1 MKNKEKQRL
10 TASPIKLRSGDWGA
24 KVEGKA
30 VEGDPITVT
39 TRAGKS
45 WQAFVAKVVW
55 IGNGV
60 TIVATRS
67 LEIAS
72 DHDRPKHRHDD
83 DDEMFDPSACW
94 DDVDEV
100 DEGLSTQQLALQES
114 LASRKLDSHWHNGLL
129 TVSDK
134 IREVT
139 LTFDFAPELEGAAIV
154 PRSYSAGADML
165 ARIAFFAALRIG
177 DPDEARDFVKQCEE
191 VGLPSGAPD
200 DWKETSN
207 V

>member
-1 MKNKEKQRL
+1 MKEQQL
-10 TASPIKLRSGDWGA
+10 TASPIRLRSGEWGA
-24 KVEGKA
+24 RVQGSA
-30 VEGDPITVT
+30 VEGASIKVT

-45 WQAFVAKVVW
+45 WQAFVSKVVW
-55 IGNGV
+55 SGSGI
-60 TIVATRS
+60 TIVSTRS

-72 DHDRPKHRHDD
+72 DHDRPKYRHDD
-83 DDEMFDPSACW
+83 DDEMFDPGACW

-165 ARIAFFAALRIG
+165 ARIAFFEALRIG

>member
-1 MKNKEKQRL
+1 MKEQQL
-10 TASPIKLRSGDWGA
+10 TASPIRLRSGEWGA
-24 KVEGKA
+24 RVQGSA
-30 VEGDPITVT
+30 VEGASIKVT

-45 WQAFVAKVVW
+45 WQAFVSKVVW
-55 IGNGV
+55 SGSGI
-60 TIVATRS
+60 TIVSTRS

-72 DHDRPKHRHDD
+72 DHDRPKYRHDD
-83 DDEMFDPSACW
+83 DDEMFDPGACW

-154 PRSYSAGADML
+154 PRSYSAGADMV
-165 ARIAFFAALRIG
+165 ARIAFFEALRIG
-177 DPDEARDFVKQCEE
+177 DLDEARDFVKECEE

-200 DWKETSN
+200 DWKDTGNE
-207 V
+207 